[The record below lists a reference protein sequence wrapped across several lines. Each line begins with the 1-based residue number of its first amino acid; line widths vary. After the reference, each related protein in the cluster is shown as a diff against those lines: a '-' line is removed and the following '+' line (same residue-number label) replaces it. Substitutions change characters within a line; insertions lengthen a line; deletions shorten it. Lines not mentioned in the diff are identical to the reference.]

1 MEVYIYNADI
11 YCCSCAEK
19 HINSL
24 DEAKKEND
32 GDSDSYPQGPYS
44 DGGGEADSPQHCGDC
59 MVFLENSL
67 TYDGVEYLKEML
79 AEKSSN
85 GIQDELHK
93 TWEKYYSNDLDY

>member
-1 MEVYIYNADI
+1 
-11 YCCSCAEK
+11 
-19 HINSL
+19 
-24 DEAKKEND
+24 
-32 GDSDSYPQGPYS
+32 
-44 DGGGEADSPQHCGDC
+44 

-93 TWEKYYSNDLDY
+93 TWEEYYSNDLDY